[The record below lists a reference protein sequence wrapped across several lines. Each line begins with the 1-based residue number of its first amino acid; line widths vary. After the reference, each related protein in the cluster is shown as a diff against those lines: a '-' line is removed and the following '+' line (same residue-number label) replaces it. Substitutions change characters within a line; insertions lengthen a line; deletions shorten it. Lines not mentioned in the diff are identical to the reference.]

1 MQISTSKNVIENDT
15 DVDQDTLTLT
25 EVSYTEGGI
34 AAINSDGVSVDYTP
48 AADFN
53 GTETITYTV
62 SDGTTSTTGTLSVT
76 VTSVNDAP
84 IAVNDLLTVDEDSDV
99 TNKNVVENDTDLEED
114 TLFLTE
120 VTSDENGTVA
130 INTDNISLD
139 YTPAADFNGTET
151 ITYTISDGTDTTTGT
166 LTVTV
171 NPIKDAP
178 VAVADTFS
186 VDEDA
191 ASTSIDVVG
200 NDIDVDGDTLILAS
214 VTSAGSGT
222 VSVNA
227 DGVSVDYTPA
237 ANYNGTEIIS
247 YVVSDRSFTATGTL
261 TVTVNALDDTAIAV
275 ADNLTVLEDAVL
287 TSKNVIENDLHGD
300 DITLTLTDVVY
311 TGDGIAAVNSD
322 NASVDYTPAENY
334 NGIETITYT
343 VSDGTNSATGTL
355 TVTVT
360 SVNDLPVVLPDTLEV
375 AEDAATTS
383 NDVIA
388 NDTDPVE
395 EDTLTLTAVTT
406 DENGTVAINTDNV
419 SIDYTPA
426 ADFNGTETI
435 TYTVSDGTDT
445 ATGTLT
451 VTVTAVNDAPVAVD
465 DALTVNEDA
474 DLTSKNVIEN
484 DTDVDLDT
492 LTLTEVSYT
501 GDGIVAVNSDNA
513 SIDYTPAADYDGT
526 ETITYTV
533 SDGTLSTTGT
543 LTVTVS
549 PLNDNL
555 PIAVS
560 DTETVLEDAA
570 TTSIN
575 VVGNDTDAD
584 EDTLVLASVTT
595 AGSGIV
601 AVNSNGVSVDYTP
614 ALNFNGSEIIT
625 YTVSDGTDTATGTLT
640 VEVTAVNDAPVAID
654 DREII
659 SENSSLRRL
668 DVILN
673 DTDVE
678 GDALSLIAVTTAGT
692 GTVDI
697 NADQESVDYT
707 PAQGFKGTEI
717 ITYTVSDG
725 SDSDSTGTLTILVS
739 DDAREVITLASNSES
754 EEEDSGSFE
763 ITATI
768 NSVSTEDVI
777 IPLSFQGDAIFGED
791 YTVSFSSEGEKTQ
804 ILDLQTQNYGTMRT
818 FPDGRIAF
826 KDYWTLRIYDPVS
839 ETLTEKSIYEDYFR
853 GDNYQIADDTH
864 IYLLENNKLHKVD
877 ISDLNAVTSEII
889 VNTGNLNL
897 NSFHIADGGNTI
909 YYAVNNSFF
918 QDSNT
923 IYKKEGN
930 NTAEAIYVGNENLYG
945 RILEVNDNV
954 YYLQNSYSY
963 QLIDG
968 VLTNRKNFNNDQ
980 YNKLF
985 TINNKIY
992 GLNNQEPSILDISLE
1007 NPTFTPLPISEDD
1020 IIEQF
1025 TIDANSGNLIT
1036 LNQALD
1042 ADFNTVRSVNSY
1054 QLSPQIKIPGGDT
1067 SGTFTITGKTDELY
1081 ELTESIIVQPGTPT
1095 NASFSDALATNGVA
1109 NPLNLEIT
1117 DNDDLPAVVFE
1128 FSSPTIDENSSTT
1141 VTLTASSVSGTEITI
1156 PFTLTQDASSAVLGE
1171 EFIIVDDVRQI
1182 VIPAN
1187 GNSASITISTTGLD
1201 DTEVEA
1207 SEPITFNFGTIT
1219 NGTSETTEITLLLNS
1234 DDDPVITSIGTTGD
1248 VTSQVEEGSFEV
1260 TASINFPTSKDVTIP
1275 VALSGDATLNED
1287 YTVSFDS
1294 EGEETTILDIG
1305 QTTYGKMAATPNGKL
1320 VFYREGQIKIYDP
1333 TTEELQEASF
1343 NHQMYWDDKIFGN
1356 STILGHYQANL
1367 WKYDFS
1373 DINNITEEL
1382 VFNGGDRS
1390 IEHYFEDGDAIY
1402 FGVNNNG
1409 NRTLFK
1415 KVGDESTVLYQ
1426 GNDVSFG
1433 GLFIYND
1440 RVLLIRS
1447 YRIYELINPGPDSYF
1462 VYTNQIRDNNGS
1474 DINIYDYKVFTHN
1487 NELYAISQNNLP
1499 GKLTIPSEFQ
1509 GNNIVTPIFTPLSSI
1524 EPTGDIQ
1531 SAGFDS
1537 ITGNLF
1543 THNISY
1549 NEYGNS
1555 VYAVNSYRVAPVI
1568 KIPAGQTSGTF
1579 NIAGK
1584 TDELYELTES
1594 IIIQPGTP
1602 TNASFSDALVTNGVA
1617 NSLDLELTDNDEIPA
1632 VVFEFSAPT
1641 IDENSS
1647 TTVTLTA
1654 SSVSGVEITIP
1665 FTLTQDATSAVLGE
1679 EFIIVDDVR
1688 QIVIPANGNSASI
1701 TISTTGLDD
1710 TEVEIQEPITFNFG
1724 TITNATSDTE
1734 NITLFL
1740 ESDDPSKISAIAT
1753 TGLINSQ
1760 VEDGSFEVFASVEQ
1774 ASSKDVTIPVTLS
1787 GDATLNEDY
1796 TVSFDSEGEE
1806 ITILNNGQTSYGK
1819 MTATPNGK
1827 LVFYQQGQIKIY
1839 DPTTEELQEAT
1850 FYDRMSWNS
1859 KVFGNSTML
1868 GHYQANLWKYDFSD
1882 INNITEELV
1891 FNGGERNIENYF
1903 EDGEAIYFSIYN
1915 NGNRTL
1921 FKKVGDEST
1930 VLYDGNE
1937 SFDGLFIYN
1946 DRVLLI
1952 RSNRIYEL
1960 INPGPDSF
1968 FRNDRIKDNNGSYTN
1983 IYDYKVFTH
1992 NNELYTI
1999 SDNNLPGKLT
2009 IPSELQGNSI
2019 DNPIFTPFSSI
2030 EPTGDIQSA
2039 GFDSITG
2046 NLFTH
2051 NISYNEQGNSVYAV
2065 NSYRVAPVIKI
2076 PAGQTTGTFNI
2087 AGIDDELF
2095 ELTES
2100 LVVSPGTPV
2109 NATYS
2114 DALVAEGV
2122 AIPVTLEL
2130 EDNDTESEV
2139 IFEFSSPTIDEN
2151 SSTTVTLTATS
2162 DSGAEITIPFTITQ
2176 DASSAVLGEEFIIVD
2191 DVSQIVIP
2199 ANGTSASITIST
2211 TGLDDTVVEIQ
2222 EPITFNFGTITNATS
2237 ETTEITLLLNSDDDP
2252 VITSIGTTGDVTSQ
2266 VEDGSFEVT
2275 ASINLPTSKEVT
2287 IPFTLSGDAIFNE
2300 DFTVSFDSEGEKSLL
2315 YNSDQSFG
2323 KMKILPDGKY
2333 IFLEGQNLRIY
2344 NPEDNSL
2351 ITKQLGNSITKL
2363 ILVLV

>member
-1 MQISTSKNVIENDT
+1 
-15 DVDQDTLTLT
+15 
-25 EVSYTEGGI
+25 
-34 AAINSDGVSVDYTP
+34 
-48 AADFN
+48 
-53 GTETITYTV
+53 
-62 SDGTTSTTGTLSVT
+62 
-76 VTSVNDAP
+76 
-84 IAVNDLLTVDEDSDV
+84 
-99 TNKNVVENDTDLEED
+99 
-114 TLFLTE
+114 
-120 VTSDENGTVA
+120 
-130 INTDNISLD
+130 
-139 YTPAADFNGTET
+139 
-151 ITYTISDGTDTTTGT
+151 
-166 LTVTV
+166 
-171 NPIKDAP
+171 
-178 VAVADTFS
+178 
-186 VDEDA
+186 
-191 ASTSIDVVG
+191 
-200 NDIDVDGDTLILAS
+200 
-214 VTSAGSGT
+214 
-222 VSVNA
+222 
-227 DGVSVDYTPA
+227 
-237 ANYNGTEIIS
+237 
-247 YVVSDRSFTATGTL
+247 
-261 TVTVNALDDTAIAV
+261 
-275 ADNLTVLEDAVL
+275 
-287 TSKNVIENDLHGD
+287 
-300 DITLTLTDVVY
+300 
-311 TGDGIAAVNSD
+311 
-322 NASVDYTPAENY
+322 
-334 NGIETITYT
+334 
-343 VSDGTNSATGTL
+343 
-355 TVTVT
+355 
-360 SVNDLPVVLPDTLEV
+360 
-375 AEDAATTS
+375 
-383 NDVIA
+383 
-388 NDTDPVE
+388 
-395 EDTLTLTAVTT
+395 
-406 DENGTVAINTDNV
+406 
-419 SIDYTPA
+419 
-426 ADFNGTETI
+426 
-435 TYTVSDGTDT
+435 
-445 ATGTLT
+445 
-451 VTVTAVNDAPVAVD
+451 
-465 DALTVNEDA
+465 
-474 DLTSKNVIEN
+474 
-484 DTDVDLDT
+484 
-492 LTLTEVSYT
+492 
-501 GDGIVAVNSDNA
+501 
-513 SIDYTPAADYDGT
+513 
-526 ETITYTV
+526 
-533 SDGTLSTTGT
+533 
-543 LTVTVS
+543 
-549 PLNDNL
+549 
-555 PIAVS
+555 
-560 DTETVLEDAA
+560 
-570 TTSIN
+570 
-575 VVGNDTDAD
+575 
-584 EDTLVLASVTT
+584 
-595 AGSGIV
+595 
-601 AVNSNGVSVDYTP
+601 
-614 ALNFNGSEIIT
+614 
-625 YTVSDGTDTATGTLT
+625 
-640 VEVTAVNDAPVAID
+640 
-654 DREII
+654 
-659 SENSSLRRL
+659 
-668 DVILN
+668 
-673 DTDVE
+673 
-678 GDALSLIAVTTAGT
+678 
-692 GTVDI
+692 
-697 NADQESVDYT
+697 
-707 PAQGFKGTEI
+707 
-717 ITYTVSDG
+717 
-725 SDSDSTGTLTILVS
+725 
-739 DDAREVITLASNSES
+739 
-754 EEEDSGSFE
+754 
-763 ITATI
+763 
-768 NSVSTEDVI
+768 
-777 IPLSFQGDAIFGED
+777 
-791 YTVSFSSEGEKTQ
+791 
-804 ILDLQTQNYGTMRT
+804 
-818 FPDGRIAF
+818 
-826 KDYWTLRIYDPVS
+826 
-839 ETLTEKSIYEDYFR
+839 
-853 GDNYQIADDTH
+853 
-864 IYLLENNKLHKVD
+864 
-877 ISDLNAVTSEII
+877 
-889 VNTGNLNL
+889 
-897 NSFHIADGGNTI
+897 
-909 YYAVNNSFF
+909 
-918 QDSNT
+918 
-923 IYKKEGN
+923 
-930 NTAEAIYVGNENLYG
+930 
-945 RILEVNDNV
+945 
-954 YYLQNSYSY
+954 
-963 QLIDG
+963 
-968 VLTNRKNFNNDQ
+968 
-980 YNKLF
+980 
-985 TINNKIY
+985 
-992 GLNNQEPSILDISLE
+992 
-1007 NPTFTPLPISEDD
+1007 
-1020 IIEQF
+1020 
-1025 TIDANSGNLIT
+1025 
-1036 LNQALD
+1036 
-1042 ADFNTVRSVNSY
+1042 
-1054 QLSPQIKIPGGDT
+1054 
-1067 SGTFTITGKTDELY
+1067 
-1081 ELTESIIVQPGTPT
+1081 
-1095 NASFSDALATNGVA
+1095 
-1109 NPLNLEIT
+1109 
-1117 DNDDLPAVVFE
+1117 
-1128 FSSPTIDENSSTT
+1128 
-1141 VTLTASSVSGTEITI
+1141 
-1156 PFTLTQDASSAVLGE
+1156 
-1171 EFIIVDDVRQI
+1171 
-1182 VIPAN
+1182 
-1187 GNSASITISTTGLD
+1187 
-1201 DTEVEA
+1201 
-1207 SEPITFNFGTIT
+1207 
-1219 NGTSETTEITLLLNS
+1219 
-1234 DDDPVITSIGTTGD
+1234 
-1248 VTSQVEEGSFEV
+1248 
-1260 TASINFPTSKDVTIP
+1260 
-1275 VALSGDATLNED
+1275 
-1287 YTVSFDS
+1287 
-1294 EGEETTILDIG
+1294 
-1305 QTTYGKMAATPNGKL
+1305 MAATPNGKL

-1568 KIPAGQTSGTF
+1568 KILAGQTSGTF

-1760 VEDGSFEVFASVEQ
+1760 VEDGSFEVFASVEK

-2351 ITKQLGNSITKL
+2351 ITKQLGNSYEGNIGIGVVNNTSFYAKINPGSIYKVDFSDLEAITETPYIDLQQNSWVPDPFTLSGETLYYTVYDNNSNQRTQFKKVGDADPEILGTFNDGVKIVETNDKLFFIGNYFYLEYEGEQLTNNDRLYFNMNNFNLNYSELEVYNNEIYTVNTNANNKPGKLSISGTQVSFSPLPVTETASINYLDVDSTTGNL
-2363 ILVLV
+2363 ILQVSEYTNSNYSYSVNSYQLAPQLKIAAGETSGTFTITGKDDDLFELAESLIVLPSAAKNATFSDDLLTDGIANPLTLELTDNDEFSDVVFEFSSPTIDENSSTTVTLTASSVSGAEITIPFTITQDAASAVLDEEYVIVDDVRQIVIPANGNSASITISTQGLDDEEVEIQEPIIFTFGDIVNATTETQDATLYIVSDDDPNFTGITVSKNEFAEHESSTVTANIDVPASRDVNVNLTFTGTATNNLDYSASFDNEGKKSLIENIGNESYGNMKVLPDGRFVFLHERKLRIYNPSDKTTVERQLSNYYDYNQGFGIESNGVLYAGRYEVLYKLDITDIDAITETPHISLQNNVSFQHHWSNFGDTIIYQVYDNNDSSNPRKVFRKIGDADPEIIFEGDQCCYTHIILNDKIYAISDYRMYEIIDGEYVNQRYFNSGGRLNSQRTVVYNNEIYSIESESNTIVKLVMSEEEYTQSDGSTYVQYNVFLKHFLLLKKNKLNILILILLEI

>member
-1 MQISTSKNVIENDT
+1 MNDLLTVDEDSDVTSKNVVENDTDADNDPLTLTGFSYDGDGAVAINTDNVSIDYTPAADFNGTETITYTVSDGTDTATGTLTVEVTAVNDAPVAVEDELTVIEDADLTSKNVIENDTDVDLDTLTLTEVSYTGDGIVAVNSDGVSVDYTPAADYDGTETITYTVSDGTLSTTGILTVTVTAVNDNVPVTEDDTLTVDEDSDLTSKNVVENDTDADNDPLILTEFSYEGDGIVAINTDNVSIDYTPAVDFNGPETITYTISDGTDTATGTLTVEVTAINDAPVAVEDELTVIEDADLTSKNVIENDT

-451 VTVTAVNDAPVAVD
+451 VTVTAVNDAPVAVED
-465 DALTVNEDA
+465 ELTVIEDA

-954 YYLQNSYSY
+954 YYLQNSYTY

-980 YNKLF
+980 YYKLF

-1095 NASFSDALATNGVA
+1095 NASFSDALVTNGVA

-1117 DNDDLPAVVFE
+1117 DDDDLPAVVFE

-1294 EGEETTILDIG
+1294 EGEETNHFDIR
-1305 QTTYGKMAATPNGKL
+1305 PDFL
-1320 VFYREGQIKIYDP
+1320 RE
-1333 TTEELQEASF
+1333 
-1343 NHQMYWDDKIFGN
+1343 N
-1356 STILGHYQANL
+1356 
-1367 WKYDFS
+1367 
-1373 DINNITEEL
+1373 
-1382 VFNGGDRS
+1382 
-1390 IEHYFEDGDAIY
+1390 
-1402 FGVNNNG
+1402 
-1409 NRTLFK
+1409 
-1415 KVGDESTVLYQ
+1415 
-1426 GNDVSFG
+1426 
-1433 GLFIYND
+1433 
-1440 RVLLIRS
+1440 
-1447 YRIYELINPGPDSYF
+1447 DSY
-1462 VYTNQIRDNNGS
+1462 S
-1474 DINIYDYKVFTHN
+1474 
-1487 NELYAISQNNLP
+1487 
-1499 GKLTIPSEFQ
+1499 
-1509 GNNIVTPIFTPLSSI
+1509 
-1524 EPTGDIQ
+1524 
-1531 SAGFDS
+1531 
-1537 ITGNLF
+1537 
-1543 THNISY
+1543 
-1549 NEYGNS
+1549 
-1555 VYAVNSYRVAPVI
+1555 
-1568 KIPAGQTSGTF
+1568 
-1579 NIAGK
+1579 
-1584 TDELYELTES
+1584 
-1594 IIIQPGTP
+1594 
-1602 TNASFSDALVTNGVA
+1602 
-1617 NSLDLELTDNDEIPA
+1617 
-1632 VVFEFSAPT
+1632 
-1641 IDENSS
+1641 
-1647 TTVTLTA
+1647 
-1654 SSVSGVEITIP
+1654 
-1665 FTLTQDATSAVLGE
+1665 
-1679 EFIIVDDVR
+1679 
-1688 QIVIPANGNSASI
+1688 
-1701 TISTTGLDD
+1701 
-1710 TEVEIQEPITFNFG
+1710 
-1724 TITNATSDTE
+1724 
-1734 NITLFL
+1734 
-1740 ESDDPSKISAIAT
+1740 
-1753 TGLINSQ
+1753 
-1760 VEDGSFEVFASVEQ
+1760 
-1774 ASSKDVTIPVTLS
+1774 
-1787 GDATLNEDY
+1787 
-1796 TVSFDSEGEE
+1796 
-1806 ITILNNGQTSYGK
+1806 
-1819 MTATPNGK
+1819 
-1827 LVFYQQGQIKIY
+1827 
-1839 DPTTEELQEAT
+1839 
-1850 FYDRMSWNS
+1850 
-1859 KVFGNSTML
+1859 
-1868 GHYQANLWKYDFSD
+1868 
-1882 INNITEELV
+1882 
-1891 FNGGERNIENYF
+1891 
-1903 EDGEAIYFSIYN
+1903 
-1915 NGNRTL
+1915 
-1921 FKKVGDEST
+1921 
-1930 VLYDGNE
+1930 
-1937 SFDGLFIYN
+1937 
-1946 DRVLLI
+1946 
-1952 RSNRIYEL
+1952 
-1960 INPGPDSF
+1960 
-1968 FRNDRIKDNNGSYTN
+1968 
-1983 IYDYKVFTH
+1983 
-1992 NNELYTI
+1992 
-1999 SDNNLPGKLT
+1999 
-2009 IPSELQGNSI
+2009 
-2019 DNPIFTPFSSI
+2019 
-2030 EPTGDIQSA
+2030 
-2039 GFDSITG
+2039 
-2046 NLFTH
+2046 
-2051 NISYNEQGNSVYAV
+2051 
-2065 NSYRVAPVIKI
+2065 
-2076 PAGQTTGTFNI
+2076 
-2087 AGIDDELF
+2087 
-2095 ELTES
+2095 
-2100 LVVSPGTPV
+2100 
-2109 NATYS
+2109 
-2114 DALVAEGV
+2114 
-2122 AIPVTLEL
+2122 
-2130 EDNDTESEV
+2130 
-2139 IFEFSSPTIDEN
+2139 
-2151 SSTTVTLTATS
+2151 
-2162 DSGAEITIPFTITQ
+2162 
-2176 DASSAVLGEEFIIVD
+2176 
-2191 DVSQIVIP
+2191 
-2199 ANGTSASITIST
+2199 
-2211 TGLDDTVVEIQ
+2211 
-2222 EPITFNFGTITNATS
+2222 
-2237 ETTEITLLLNSDDDP
+2237 
-2252 VITSIGTTGDVTSQ
+2252 
-2266 VEDGSFEVT
+2266 
-2275 ASINLPTSKEVT
+2275 
-2287 IPFTLSGDAIFNE
+2287 
-2300 DFTVSFDSEGEKSLL
+2300 
-2315 YNSDQSFG
+2315 
-2323 KMKILPDGKY
+2323 
-2333 IFLEGQNLRIY
+2333 
-2344 NPEDNSL
+2344 
-2351 ITKQLGNSITKL
+2351 
-2363 ILVLV
+2363 